1 MRIRW
6 RPYVLAPLIGAGIA
20 GALLAVDGKH
30 GLTQLVGL
38 RARTQH
44 LESCLTELER
54 ERSQLVRTVHRL
66 RNDPL
71 AVERLAREKLGLVQP
86 GELVIRL
93 GNGPDDGPGLRPD

>member
-6 RPYVLAPLIGAGIA
+6 RPYVLAPVIGVGIA
-20 GALLAVDGKH
+20 GALLAVDGRN
-30 GLTQLVGL
+30 GLAQFVGL

-44 LESCLTELER
+44 METCLTELEV

-66 RNDPL
+66 RKDPL

-93 GNGPDDGPGLRPD
+93 GNGPADGPGLSTD